1 MSETLRIELTRSE
14 LKLLREAME
23 IAKRQYV
30 MGGCS
35 RDFYWEEQY
44 KVLKDKLANP
54 VKEEDEDEVLK
65 QVEPC

>member
-1 MSETLRIELTRSE
+1 MSETLIIELTRSE

-23 IAKRQYV
+23 IAK
-30 MGGCS
+30 GCS